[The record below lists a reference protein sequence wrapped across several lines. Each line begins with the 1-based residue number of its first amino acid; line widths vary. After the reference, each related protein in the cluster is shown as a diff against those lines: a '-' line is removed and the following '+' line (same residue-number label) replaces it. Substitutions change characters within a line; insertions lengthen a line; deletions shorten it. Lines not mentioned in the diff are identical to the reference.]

1 MQIET
6 RSVTLINLKFKKKK
20 KKLFQSLCKCIK
32 ICTLELGRESE
43 TRRFIPYLERM
54 GLKTTDP
61 NRKRDFIKLPL
72 KWLQLQEEKAS
83 EHSGSTLNCGSIPD
97 TRAT

>member
-6 RSVTLINLKFKKKK
+6 RYVTLINLNKKKK
-20 KKLFQSLCKCIK
+20 KKEEHEAFFQSLCKCIK
-32 ICTLELGRESE
+32 ICTLELGTESA
-43 TRRFIPYLERM
+43 TRRFIPYLERI

-72 KWLQLQEEKAS
+72 KWL
-83 EHSGSTLNCGSIPD
+83 
-97 TRAT
+97 